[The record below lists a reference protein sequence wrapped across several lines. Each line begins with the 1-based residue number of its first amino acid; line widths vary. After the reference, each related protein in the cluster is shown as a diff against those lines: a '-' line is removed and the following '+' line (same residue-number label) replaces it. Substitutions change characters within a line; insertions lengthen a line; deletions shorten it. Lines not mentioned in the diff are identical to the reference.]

1 MAKSKK
7 KRSSQKEEVLYHV
20 GQMAFIA
27 ALIVV
32 LWAVVAVAKAQGY

>member
-7 KRSSQKEEVLYHV
+7 SRSQRDEILYHV
-20 GQMAFIA
+20 GQMAFIG

-32 LWAVVAVAKAQGY
+32 LWAVVAVAKAQGF